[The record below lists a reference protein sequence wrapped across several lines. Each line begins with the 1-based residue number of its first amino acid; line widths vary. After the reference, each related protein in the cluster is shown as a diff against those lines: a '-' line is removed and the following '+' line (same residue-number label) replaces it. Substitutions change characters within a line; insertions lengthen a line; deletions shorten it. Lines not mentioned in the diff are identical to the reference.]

1 MLRTAIRRVNRFRIV
16 SALLRVQPINSHN
29 ALQCSSAMIILTRHL
44 HCSIPPTLIKYLVCS
59 RLLQP
64 MYFSVISILIFI
76 MTRFL
81 ATTTSSGALLLLQ
94 KKKKKKKN
102 STTTTTPNQH
112 LMHHHHDDSTTFVG
126 WTDWTPRYSPGLCDG
141 WVRFTHCGLNYM
153 YYGESAISTSWDD

>member
-16 SALLRVQPINSHN
+16 SALLSTVHHN
-29 ALQCSSAMIILTRHL
+29 ALQCSSAIIILARHL

-64 MYFSVISILIFI
+64 MYFSVISSIFI

-81 ATTTSSGALLLLQ
+81 ATTTSSFFSYY
-94 KKKKKKKN
+94 KKKKKKKK
-102 STTTTTPNQH
+102 TAQQPTPNQH